1 MEKEERAGRT
11 VEENRAA
18 MQRMVTLLPESLD
31 SLVRRGPSLEAL
43 ACRLETSFCL
53 LRV

>member
-1 MEKEERAGRT
+1 MEKVERAGRT

-18 MQRMVTLLPESLD
+18 MQRMETLLPPSFA
-31 SLVRRGPSLEAL
+31 SMVSRGPSLEAL
-43 ACRLETSFCL
+43 AWRLETSFSL